1 MNIPEEAMAMAS
13 YAMREVTPPPGVDR
27 SDWIKEHGPFALL
40 AGAVAAAAPYL
51 MAQALC
57 DAADHIMGPSDVPLD
72 AATCRWNAM
81 GLRERAAHLNPSRAN
96 E

>member
-13 YAMREVTPPPGVDR
+13 HAMREVTPPPGVDR

-57 DAADHIMGPSDVPLD
+57 DAADAIEEDPYDDLD
-72 AATCRWNAM
+72 PYYAEWLQDRAEKI
-81 GLRERAAHLNPSRAN
+81 REGDS
-96 E
+96 